1 MGGGG
6 GERGGSDSSQGY
18 SFRFLVFGCWWFFF
32 CFSKSERLPKLDK
45 ALESGDSDA
54 TAGSPLVGLPA
65 PTPPLGAQG
74 RN

>member
-1 MGGGG
+1 MGS
-6 GERGGSDSSQGY
+6 GERGGSDNSQGY
-18 SFRFLVFGCWWFFF
+18 SSRFLVVGGFFF
-32 CFSKSERLPKLDK
+32 CFSKSEHLPKLDR
-45 ALESGDSDA
+45 ALESGDSNA